1 MATYNNGLYTPWTP
15 ATTAAEATSPA
26 AVWEPATSS
35 AIDAV
40 TTSLEG
46 TTDLGATTSSTSM
59 TAQAA
64 TTTTQ
69 WWTTSSS
76 SSSRSSSSSS
86 SSTPSSSSP
95 TPASSSTSS
104 SYSSSSSMPTSSSAT
119 LHSSSLSSSMSSHSS
134 SAAAS
139 ASAISDAS
147 SSSGAFKITYLL
159 PVFIIV
165 PCVGI
170 FLLLAWSYGK
180 FWAKPRG
187 GGARESAH
195 STSYWYAGR
204 GGTYNSAN
212 RNEEDDDLDDEKGG
226 LVEGRWVG
234 DEEKGAG
241 GAAAGALDQKVSGRW
256 RGWLPLRRGGT
267 KNSHN
272 SLAVPFVSVSYA
284 SLDQP
289 FLPPSDSNPALSRSA
304 TKTSDRGWTWGTKP
318 QATTSALRDAN
329 DESSRHL
336 TANGWGGTARKYRAK
351 SARSKNG
358 SMGSRLSDKILRRLS
373 GGGGGMADDTAPSPS
388 VYSPAFE
395 PGHRGGGPGGGIY
408 AEIDGDDDDVMEEL
422 DDKKKVDLDAYLG
435 ESRVGEGDLARRYI
449 SGEVTERD
457 FAALPPSRSAS
468 RHYVDDDPTKSDYY
482 ARQALASA
490 RPASRPSPSAMAFD
504 APPPSFAVN
513 LPSAPP
519 RTQVSPKKSKSSL
532 LRPPP
537 PETPSA
543 TPPPQLL
550 FNYDSPPV
558 PRPPLPVPGHQTSF
572 TAQPPRI
579 PFRNQ
584 AAPQLARPRRSN
596 TATPFS
602 PESAPGLFFASPAM
616 HSPPSASRHANV
628 GSAMPDF
635 QPGALR
641 ASESAFSLA
650 GVDGLIFGDG
660 GGAGRSE
667 SRAGLKELVEAERKP
682 KSRREE
688 IEQLKRSAPAVVPAG
703 SSSTAQGTQPRPH
716 SSSPTKHAA
725 APAGSSRPLS
735 EPPKPTLPNQGGPR
749 ESLGFD
755 PVFSDSPPIPPL
767 QHPSKVRAAIETLEA
782 RSAGHLKT
790 PSQDSGRSSDSSA
803 AAKSASATP
812 PRLPSPPVPQKLE
825 RSTTTLGRNY
835 RRRHGGGGGFDYSED
850 EADDDE
856 DGGDDDDEALKDR
869 RVSMLL
875 LNRSR
880 TQSGPA
886 TASSQDS
893 HEASGSAEHDVRPLS
908 SDPARLQQMLKRKS
922 VGAELGGG
930 GHESSGV
937 KVDEEGTLGGRLLG
951 LMTRRS
957 GLFE

>member
-1 MATYNNGLYTPWTP
+1 MATYNDGLYTPWTP
-15 ATTAAEATSPA
+15 ATTVAAATLPA

-35 AIDAV
+35 TIDAV
-40 TTSLEG
+40 STTPEG
-46 TTDLGATTSSTSM
+46 TTVSGATTSSTSM
-59 TAQAA
+59 TTQA

-76 SSSRSSSSSS
+76 RSSSSSS
-86 SSTPSSSSP
+86 SSTSSSTSSSSP
-95 TPASSSTSS
+95 TPSSSSTSS
-104 SYSSSSSMPTSSSAT
+104 SSSSASSMPTSSSST
-119 LHSSSLSSSMSSHSS
+119 LHSSLSISSSMSHHSS
-134 SAAAS
+134 SASAS
-139 ASAISDAS
+139 ASTISDAS
-147 SSSGAFKITYLL
+147 SSSGSFKITYLL

-165 PCVGI
+165 PCVSI
-170 FLLLAWSYGK
+170 FLLLAWTYGK
-180 FWAKPRG
+180 YWAKPG
-187 GGARESAH
+187 DDGAGESAH

-204 GGTYNSAN
+204 GGTYNSGR
-212 RNEEDDDLDDEKGG
+212 RNEEDVDLDDEKGA

-241 GAAAGALDQKVSGRW
+241 GGGGGGGALDKKVSGRW
-256 RGWLPLRRGGT
+256 RGWLPLGRGGT
-267 KNSHN
+267 KHSHN
-272 SLAVPFVSVSYA
+272 SLEVPFVSVSYA

-289 FLPPSDSNPALSRSA
+289 FLPPSNSNRALSRSA
-304 TKTSDRGWTWGTKP
+304 TQTSDRGWTWGTKP

-351 SARSKNG
+351 SARSKTG
-358 SMGSRLSDKILRRLS
+358 SMGSRLSDKIFRRLS
-373 GGGGGMADDTAPSPS
+373 GGGGGIEDDTAPSPS

-408 AEIDGDDDDVMEEL
+408 AELDGEDDDAMEEL
-422 DDKKKVDLDAYLG
+422 DDEKKVDLDAYLG
-435 ESRVGEGDLARRYI
+435 ESRVGEGELARRYI

-457 FAALPPSRSAS
+457 FAAIPPSRSAS
-468 RHYVDDDPTKSDYY
+468 RHYLDDDQTKTDYY
-482 ARQALASA
+482 ARQGLASA
-490 RPASRPSPSAMAFD
+490 HPPPRSSSTAFD
-504 APPPSFAVN
+504 APPLSFAVN

-558 PRPPLPVPGHQTSF
+558 PRPPLPVPGNQTSF

-584 AAPQLARPRRSN
+584 AAPQLSRPRRSN

-602 PESAPGLFFASPAM
+602 PETAPGLFFASPPM
-616 HSPPSASRHANV
+616 NSPPSSSGHANV

-650 GVDGLIFGDG
+650 GVDRLIFGD
-660 GGAGRSE
+660 AGRSE

-688 IEQLKRSAPAVVPAG
+688 IEQLKRSAPAVVP
-703 SSSTAQGTQPRPH
+703 SSSAAANLDPH
-716 SSSPTKHAA
+716 SSSQAKNTA
-725 APAGSSRPLS
+725 APVSSSRPLS
-735 EPPKPTLPNQGGPR
+735 EQLKPTQPR

-782 RSAGHLKT
+782 RSSAAGHHQKT
-790 PSQDSGRSSDSSA
+790 SSQDSGRSSRSPV
-803 AAKSASATP
+803 KRASPT
-812 PRLPSPPVPQKLE
+812 PRLPSPPAPQKLE

-835 RRRHGGGGGFDYSED
+835 RRRHGGGFDYSED
-850 EADDDE
+850 EGDDD
-856 DGGDDDDEALKDR
+856 DYDNDDDDEALKKDR

-875 LNRSR
+875 LNRGR
-880 TQSGPA
+880 TQSGPVP

-893 HEASGSAEHDVRPLS
+893 HEESGSAEHDARPLS
-908 SDPARLQQMLKRKS
+908 SDPARLQQMLRRKS
-922 VGAELGGG
+922 VGDGLGG
-930 GHESSGV
+930 GHESGGV
-937 KVDEEGTLGGRLLG
+937 RVDEDGNVGGGLLG